1 MIVEFQAFRLFLGA
15 ARLVAITPEPGMFY
29 LRQERLQVAVR
40 MVWHRALVPVLEFCA
55 YHCRGDRDL
64 FARYGECGS
73 LHSAQARRSCLSDLA
88 WLQDMETRPRSSTRS
103 EWSESVSEGYFG
115 KTLLSKR

>member
-1 MIVEFQAFRLFLGA
+1 MIVEFQAFLLFLGA
-15 ARLVAITPEPGMFY
+15 ALLVAITPEPECFT
-29 LRQERLQVAVR
+29 LRHERLQVAVR

-55 YHCRGDRDL
+55 CHCRGDRDL

-73 LHSAQARRSCLSDLA
+73 LHSAQPRRSCLSDLA
-88 WLQDMETRPRSSTRS
+88 WLQDMERGRESSTRS
-103 EWSESVSEGYFG
+103 EWRQSVSEGYFG